1 LVEVQPEGQLFWYI
15 ISSSMKVLSMFPA
28 GSISNKYLAFA
39 GLSKAITDFDV
50 AHIRG
55 MCAVFTYTDLVRSA
69 RVAVCR

>member
-1 LVEVQPEGQLFWYI
+1 
-15 ISSSMKVLSMFPA
+15 MKVLPMFPA

-55 MCAVFTYTDLVRSA
+55 MCAVFTYTDLIRSA